1 MRGLPSSHK
10 AKLLADENV
19 KAKLAKFLVEQGFD
33 VKRAPKRAK
42 DSELFSTATKE
53 GRVLLTHDKDFLD
66 AAKYPPKSCPGII
79 LLSIHP
85 PELSKLKSATLKL
98 LREFPED
105 LRGKTLILREEGVT
119 ILE

>member
-1 MRGLPSSHK
+1 MLSSHK
-10 AKLLADENV
+10 VKLLADENV
-19 KAKLAKFLVEQGFD
+19 KAKLVKFLAEQGFD
-33 VKRAPKRAK
+33 VKQASKGIK
-42 DSELFSTATKE
+42 DSEHFTAATKE

-66 AAKYPPKSCPGII
+66 ATRYPLKSSPGVI

-98 LREFPED
+98 LKEFPED
-105 LRGKTLILREEGVT
+105 LKGKVIILREESVT